1 MGHKRGRLRWVIFK
15 AGNSIIILHIA
26 FSFSSIILNQ
36 IGLPLIRVNQIIYSQ
51 SKKWHR
57 YRIVISCYEI
67 TM

>member
-36 IGLPLIRVNQIIYSQ
+36 IGLPLIRVNQII
-51 SKKWHR
+51 
-57 YRIVISCYEI
+57 
-67 TM
+67 